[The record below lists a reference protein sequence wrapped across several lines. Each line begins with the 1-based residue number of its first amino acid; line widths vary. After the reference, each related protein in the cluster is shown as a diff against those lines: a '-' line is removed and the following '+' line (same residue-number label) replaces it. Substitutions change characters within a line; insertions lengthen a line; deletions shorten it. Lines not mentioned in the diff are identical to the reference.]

1 MIETLYQLGEYSS
14 LNTEE
19 TLVEDPRSQKV
30 IEILFNRSGND
41 LNYVS
46 SQLQDLKEP
55 IEQYGYSE
63 RNGTAINHSPSAR
76 FGKNDGN
83 EKKIQSRFIDWF
95 DNHPGELSD
104 QIKNELT
111 KNNVVEDII
120 SGMKNIGQYE
130 SYLVY
135 AAIQEDGRKKYP
147 LDIAEFNN
155 AIWQPF
161 DDMFT
166 KAKKG
171 VCTVCGK
178 EKKVTGDFKP
188 YKFTTFDKIGNISD
202 MKEKNKTRMFP
213 VCRECALTML
223 KGKKFVDNYC
233 DYRLCGMR
241 VKIIPKPL
249 TTDYEEIISFMK
261 QATSTISSRQEKIN
275 QLHQK
280 KAQYTRSNLDKIE
293 RLTDYEYTLLDEIEE
308 REDTFT
314 VDMLFYE
321 LDNAKMNILANIKN
335 VAPSRIQEVLI
346 AKQMIDQTN
355 ILGRGYYLN
364 DLLNLLG
371 NKSKDKTNREKSRK
385 LFLTYLQ
392 AILLSKHIDERTFLQ
407 HIMRKVREDMYNEK
421 TANKKNRFQ
430 EQFYW
435 TMRSAL
441 ASKVFLEQLRV
452 L

>member
-1 MIETLYQLGEYSS
+1 MKHAKSTL
-14 LNTEE
+14 
-19 TLVEDPRSQKV
+19 
-30 IEILFNRSGND
+30 IL
-41 LNYVS
+41 
-46 SQLQDLKEP
+46 
-55 IEQYGYSE
+55 
-63 RNGTAINHSPSAR
+63 
-76 FGKNDGN
+76 
-83 EKKIQSRFIDWF
+83 
-95 DNHPGELSD
+95 
-104 QIKNELT
+104 
-111 KNNVVEDII
+111 
-120 SGMKNIGQYE
+120 
-130 SYLVY
+130 
-135 AAIQEDGRKKYP
+135 
-147 LDIAEFNN
+147 
-155 AIWQPF
+155 
-161 DDMFT
+161 
-166 KAKKG
+166 
-171 VCTVCGK
+171 
-178 EKKVTGDFKP
+178 
-188 YKFTTFDKIGNISD
+188 
-202 MKEKNKTRMFP
+202 
-213 VCRECALTML
+213 
-223 KGKKFVDNYC
+223 
-233 DYRLCGMR
+233 
-241 VKIIPKPL
+241 
-249 TTDYEEIISFMK
+249 
-261 QATSTISSRQEKIN
+261 RQEKIN